1 MDQETILRAA
11 AEAARN
17 AQNGGNPQPANTV
30 PPQPVPMSVQ
40 LTSGSDAS
48 GEKYVVL
55 IIQTPVGQNIFHFNP
70 EGAEKLA
77 HGLQETA
84 RVART
89 GLEIP
94 KMA

>member
-11 AEAARN
+11 AEAAQR
-17 AQNGGNPQPANTV
+17 AQNGGNHQPQNTV

-40 LTSGSDAS
+40 LTSGQGPS
-48 GEKYVVL
+48 GEKYVIL
-55 IIQTPVGQNIFHFNP
+55 IIQTPVGQNIFHFDP

-77 HGLQETA
+77 NGLLDTA
-84 RVART
+84 RVSRT